1 MKNYEKEQLDKMKGK
16 MPYRN
21 IGYLGFLGFLGFTYY
36 IAYIPACLMS
46 FALFGLFGGFFLNK
60 LAYQKHDERY
70 KENSSKAR
78 FVALAIAL
86 TVIFVIAICA
96 ALGFVKSE
104 TVLLICAFGLV
115 AVSMFYAF
123 SFWYYETR

>member
-1 MKNYEKEQLDKMKGK
+1 MNNYEKEQLDKMQGK

-36 IAYIPACLMS
+36 IAYIPACLMA

-60 LAYQKHDERY
+60 LAYQKHDELY
-70 KENSSKAR
+70 KANSSKAG
-78 FVALAIAL
+78 FAALTVAL
-86 TVIFVIAICA
+86 TVIFVIAACA
-96 ALGFVKSE
+96 ALGFVRSE
-104 TVLLICAFGLV
+104 VFMLICAFGLV
-115 AVSMFYAF
+115 AVSMSYAI